1 MTALDK
7 AETFIAT
14 YGERYAEGLVLLIR
28 AKALRASGDTEAAV
42 RTGHQALLLSQERGA
57 HLFAGRANS
66 LLAELASS
74 GVTNVLGLHVD
85 HG

>member
-7 AETFIAT
+7 AGTFIDT

-28 AKALRASGDTEAAV
+28 AKALRAGGDVRSAV
-42 RTGHQALLLSQERGA
+42 RTAHRALVLSRERGA
-57 HLFAGRANS
+57 HLFAARAND
-66 LLAELASS
+66 LLAELPSS
-74 GVTNVLGLHVD
+74 GYEDVLGLHAD